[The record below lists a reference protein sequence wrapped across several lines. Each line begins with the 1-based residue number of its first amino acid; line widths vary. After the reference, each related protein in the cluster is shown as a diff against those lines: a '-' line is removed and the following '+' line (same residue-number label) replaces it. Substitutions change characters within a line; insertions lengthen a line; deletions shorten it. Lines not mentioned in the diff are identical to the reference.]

1 MRASRYPR
9 YSRSGLL
16 AMAALHLLSGIA
28 HAMPTPPQSESVPA
42 QGPVYGAQP
51 VVNTPMPMASSTS
64 AAMAHE
70 STSIAMVHETT
81 SMAAHTTMPT
91 AEVSVKTVKETVHM
105 VETQAVRI
113 TEQVTVHQ
121 TETVQQHIT
130 QHVTVRSLKFWDEW
144 WANDQRLW
152 KLYHRYMLR

>member
-1 MRASRYPR
+1 
-9 YSRSGLL
+9 
-16 AMAALHLLSGIA
+16 
-28 HAMPTPPQSESVPA
+28 
-42 QGPVYGAQP
+42 